1 MIDLI
6 IKNGKIIDGTGEPPY
21 ISDIAVDNGKIIQI
35 GDSSSLNSKKTY
47 DVTGKTVTPGFI
59 DIHTHSDFP
68 LFVDGSAQSGIR
80 QGLTT
85 AVIGNC
91 GLGPAPAPNKELTK
105 QITIGVK
112 DEWGID
118 FNWNSFEEYLNALI
132 SKGQSLNI
140 AALIPHSTIRLAVM
154 GFEARE
160 PTSKELEMMKSLV
173 DHAMSAG
180 AIGLS
185 TGLEYSPGLHAK
197 EDEIIALTK
206 IVSKY
211 GGIYAS
217 HIRQRGDL
225 FEKAVEEALNIAKVA
240 GVQAQLS
247 HLAPRPYAPKDS
259 FDNILQLIYK
269 FIDNYGPVGID
280 TFPDPWGP
288 AYLLDLAPTWIREGT
303 EEDVLKRLSDPSFL
317 MEETKDYFENP
328 TNFLLKI
335 GGFETFFLTHS
346 NSHTNLIGK
355 SIENIAYDWSTSPI
369 EAIFKLAYDDG
380 KDFGNVLIRHIFATQ
395 EDLDKLIKQ
404 PICSIESDGA
414 STSKEGLLK
423 DLVMNRSS
431 FGYAPR
437 FIKEYALDRKIISVE
452 EAIRKLTSLPAKS
465 AKLNSR
471 GILKPKMSADIV
483 VLDFNK
489 LKDNTTDNN
498 PQEYPSGIELVTVN
512 GKVVF
517 DNNTHLGTLPGE
529 LIKL

>member
-6 IKNGKIIDGTGEPPY
+6 IKNGKIIDGTGKPAY
-21 ISDIAVDNGKIIQI
+21 ISDIAVDNCKIIQI
-35 GDSSSLNSKKTY
+35 GDSSNLSSKKTY
-47 DVTGKTVTPGFI
+47 DATGKIVTPGFI

-68 LFVDGSAQSGIR
+68 LYVDGTAQSGIR

-105 QITIGVK
+105 QITIGFK

-118 FNWNSFEEYLNALI
+118 FNWNSFQEYLDSLI

-140 AALIPHSTIRLAVM
+140 AALIPHSAIRLAVM

-160 PTSKELEMMKSLV
+160 PTSQELEIMKSLV
-173 DHAMSAG
+173 DDAMSAG
-180 AIGLS
+180 AIGLA

-206 IVSKY
+206 VVSKY

-225 FEKAVEEALNIAKVA
+225 FESAVNEALNIARA
-240 GVQAQLS
+240 SSVQVQLS

-259 FDNILQLIYK
+259 FDNVLQQIYT
-269 FIDNYGPVGID
+269 FIDNHGPVGID

-303 EEDVLKRLSDPSFL
+303 EEDVLKRLSDPYTL
-317 MEETKDYFENP
+317 KQCKDYFENP
-328 TNFLLKI
+328 TNFLLKT
-335 GGFETFFLTHS
+335 GGFEKFFLTHS
-346 NSHTNLIGK
+346 NSHPELIGK
-355 SIENIAYDWSTSPI
+355 SIEDISNFWSITAI

-380 KDFGNVLIRHIFATQ
+380 KNFGNVLIRHIFATQ

-414 STSKEGLLK
+414 STSKKGLLK

-437 FIKEYALDRKIISVE
+437 FIKEYALDRKIISIE
-452 EAIRKLTSLPAKS
+452 ESIRKLTSLPAKS
-465 AKLNSR
+465 AKLKTK
-471 GILKPKMSADIV
+471 GILKPHMSADIV
-483 VLDFNK
+483 VLDFNE

-498 PQEYPSGIELVTVN
+498 PQEYPSGIELVVVN
-512 GKVVF
+512 GQLVF
-517 DNNTHLGTLPGE
+517 ENSDHLGTLSGE

>member
-6 IKNGKIIDGTGEPPY
+6 IKNGKIIDGTGDISY
-21 ISDIAVDNGKIIQI
+21 TSDIAIDNVKIIQI
-35 GDSSSLNSKKTY
+35 RDSSNLNAKKTY
-47 DVTGKTVTPGFI
+47 DASGKIVAPGFI
-59 DIHTHSDFP
+59 DIHTHSDYP
-68 LFVDGSAQSGIR
+68 LYVDGTGQSGIR

-105 QITIGVK
+105 QITIGFN
-112 DEWGID
+112 DELGID
-118 FNWNSFEEYLNALI
+118 FTWSTFEEYLNSLI

-140 AALIPHSTIRLAVM
+140 AALIPHSAIRLAVM
-154 GFEARE
+154 GFETRK
-160 PTSKELEMMKSLV
+160 PTSKELEKMESLV
-173 DHAMSAG
+173 EDAMSAG

-185 TGLEYSPGLHAK
+185 TGLEYSPGLYAK
-197 EDEIIALTK
+197 EDEIISLTK
-206 IVSKY
+206 VVSKY

-225 FEKAVEEALNIAKVA
+225 FEKAVNEALNIAKIA

-247 HLAPRPYAPKDS
+247 HLAPRPYAPKES
-259 FDNILQLIYK
+259 FDRVLEEIYSFINNI
-269 FIDNYGPVGID
+269 GPIGID

-303 EEDVLKRLSDPSFL
+303 EEDVLKRLSDPY
-317 MEETKDYFENP
+317 TVNQCKDYFENP
-328 TNFLLKI
+328 TNFLLKT
-335 GGFETFFLTHS
+335 GGFEKFFLTHS
-346 NSHTNLIGK
+346 NSHSNLIGK
-355 SIENIAYDWSTSPI
+355 SIEDISNYWSISAI